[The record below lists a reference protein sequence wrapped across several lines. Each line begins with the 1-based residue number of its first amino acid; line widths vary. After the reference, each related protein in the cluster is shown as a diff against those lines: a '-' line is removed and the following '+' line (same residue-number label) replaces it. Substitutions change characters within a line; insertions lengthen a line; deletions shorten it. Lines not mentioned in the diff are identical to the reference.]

1 MASNILGI
9 AYIIAAIYV
18 AVFTFNN
25 RNNMPYSVQG
35 LREENYIVVDKLNF
49 NKIMI
54 IQNILA
60 CALVF
65 LSGVLCIITDRGS
78 AVGLPGFIFFINF
91 ITSKKAKK
99 FITMK

>member
-1 MASNILGI
+1 MARTIVGLIYILGAI
-9 AYIIAAIYV
+9 CVAII
-18 AVFTFNN
+18 TFKN
-25 RNNMPYSVQG
+25 RNNMPFSVQG
-35 LREENYIVVDKLNF
+35 LNEKNYIVVDRLNF

-54 IQNILA
+54 IQNALA

-65 LSGVLCIITDRGS
+65 LSGVLCIITDRAS

-91 ITSKKAKK
+91 ISSKASKK